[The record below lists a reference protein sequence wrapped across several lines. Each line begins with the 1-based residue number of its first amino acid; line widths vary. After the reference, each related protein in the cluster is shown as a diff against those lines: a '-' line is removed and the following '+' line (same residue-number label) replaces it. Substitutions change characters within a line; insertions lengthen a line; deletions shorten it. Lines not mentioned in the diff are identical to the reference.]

1 MPNPTLKMDSV
12 TVLDKDS
19 DGVHFKNSLIH
30 SSTTFPAGH
39 ILQAVNHKQGS
50 GTSLNA
56 NSTDWKGTG
65 FGKSITLSSASHK
78 VLILVS
84 INGYQGNQ
92 SNFYSFNLYRHTA
105 AFTANGSV
113 SGTQL
118 FNNGRGFGTIYG
130 NTGDRFA
137 NVSASLIDS
146 PETTTEIYYNVCHKE
161 EGGQGIYDGYNQ
173 DSTITLL
180 EIAG

>member
-1 MPNPTLKMDSV
+1 MGDFKMGSKTIMSQSGTSNPTWGANAPTHAIV
-12 TVLDKDS
+12 
-19 DGVHFKNSLIH
+19 
-30 SSTTFPAGH
+30 
-39 ILQAVNHKQGS
+39 QAVNHKQGS
-50 GTSLNA
+50 GTAVSA

-84 INGYQGNQ
+84 VNGYQGTQ
-92 SNFYSFNLYRHTA
+92 GQYYSFNLYRHTA

-118 FNNGRGFGTIYG
+118 FNNTRGFGLIYG

-146 PETTTEIYYNVCHKE
+146 PATTTETFYNVCHKE
-161 EGGQGIYDGYNQ
+161 HGGAALFDGYNQ

>member
-1 MPNPTLKMDSV
+1 MPDFKMGNPAQTVISQSGTTNPTWGANAPTGTIV
-12 TVLDKDS
+12 
-19 DGVHFKNSLIH
+19 
-30 SSTTFPAGH
+30 
-39 ILQAVNHKQGS
+39 QAVNHKQGS
-50 GTSLNA
+50 GTSLGA

-65 FGKSITLSSASHK
+65 FGKSITLSSTSHK

-84 INGYQGNQ
+84 VNGYQGTAGQ
-92 SNFYSFNLYRHTA
+92 YYSFNLYRHTA

-118 FNNGRGFGTIYG
+118 FNDTRGFGTIYG

-146 PETTTEIYYNVCHKE
+146 PATTTETFYNVCHKE
-161 EGGQGIYDGYNQ
+161 HGGAALFDGYNQ